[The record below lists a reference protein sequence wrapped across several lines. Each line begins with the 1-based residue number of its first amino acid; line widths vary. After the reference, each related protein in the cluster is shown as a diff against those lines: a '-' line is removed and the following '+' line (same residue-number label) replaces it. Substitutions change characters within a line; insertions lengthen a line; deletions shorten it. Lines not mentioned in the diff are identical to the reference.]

1 MDASDEVLSQ
11 LLPHQQEAL
20 AWMVNRENSNSLPPF
35 WSAAAPAGRGAGS
48 GVIYT
53 NTLTNFETSTRP
65 EPLRYGAVRVQQV
78 SKHAEAAQ

>member
-11 LLPHQQEAL
+11 LFPHQQEAL
-20 AWMVNRENSNSLPPF
+20 AWMVSRENSSSLPPF
-35 WSAAAPAGRGAGS
+35 WSAAAPTGRGAAAAAG

-65 EPLRYGAVRVQQV
+65 EPLR
-78 SKHAEAAQ
+78 

>member
-11 LLPHQQEAL
+11 LFPHQQEAL
-20 AWMVNRENSNSLPPF
+20 AWMVNRENSNGLPPF
-35 WSAAAPAGRGAGS
+35 WNAAMPAGRGAAAAGGG

-65 EPLRYGAVRVQQV
+65 EPLR
-78 SKHAEAAQ
+78 